1 MRFKF
6 PNGKTIS
13 IAGLCFLIIYV
24 LFCIA
29 DFSASEQT
37 GFRDSYRGKV
47 HIYILLVTVFL
58 FLYFVINIRKIKLTP
73 IMSSMILLAI
83 WTVVVNAICGVA
95 KWTILVQANMS
106 IAWIL
111 SYLFFEHLGG
121 KDRYTNSDV
130 KMIVS
135 VLMVFFIAATVFY
148 FFDMLVRLKHFPVLT
163 MSYYVLALVPWIMAD
178 KQKSKNTFLIL
189 IAAVVFMSMKRGA
202 IVALILMII
211 VDELIDVTM
220 KRITIRHFISTVLI
234 VLLIVSCLI
243 VADKATN
250 GFLSSRFSLAELE
263 SGSGRRKQFA
273 LVLNEL
279 KSRGMVQLIFGVGC
293 ERCVKVFGTG
303 IHNEWLSF
311 LYNYGF
317 IGLLLYANLF
327 LSMVK
332 DCKLATLKMQQLSSP
347 TYMMLVLIFVLS
359 MISTAYGGY
368 WGLWLFGFWGY
379 INARIQTADKVRIA
393 NEYL

>member
-58 FLYFVINIRKIKLTP
+58 FLYCIFNIRKIKLTP
-73 IMSSMILLAI
+73 ILSSLILLAI
-83 WTVVVNAICGVA
+83 WTVAVNAVCGVA
-95 KWTILVQANMS
+95 KWTVLVHANMS

-111 SYLFFEHLGG
+111 SYLFFEHMEE
-121 KDRYTNSDV
+121 KDHYVNSDV

-135 VLMVFFIAATVFY
+135 VLLVFFIAATVFF
-148 FFDMLVRLKHFPVLT
+148 FFDMLARLKHFPVLT
-163 MSYYVLALVPWIMAD
+163 MSYYVLALVPWMLAN
-178 KQKSKNTFLIL
+178 KQKSKKSFLIL
-189 IAAVVFMSMKRGA
+189 IAAVVFLSMKRGA

-211 VDELIDVTM
+211 VDELIDVKM
-220 KRITIRHFISTVLI
+220 KRITIRHFTSTVLI
-234 VLLIVSCLI
+234 ILLIVSCLT

-263 SGSGRRKQFA
+263 NGSGRRKQFA

-279 KSRGMVQLIFGVGC
+279 KSRGMAQLILGVGC

-311 LYNYGF
+311 LYNYGVV
-317 IGLLLYANLF
+317 GLLLYANMF
-327 LSMVK
+327 LSMAK
-332 DCKLATLKMQQLSSP
+332 NCKKATLKMQQFSSP
-347 TYMMLVLIFVLS
+347 SYMMLVLIFVLS

-379 INARIQTADKVRIA
+379 LNAQSRDTDEVRIA